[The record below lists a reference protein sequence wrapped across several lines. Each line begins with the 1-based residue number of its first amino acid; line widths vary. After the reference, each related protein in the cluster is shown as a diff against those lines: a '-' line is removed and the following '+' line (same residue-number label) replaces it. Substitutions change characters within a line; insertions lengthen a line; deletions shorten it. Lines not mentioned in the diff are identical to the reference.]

1 MMVLHSSDVL
11 PKKASPVPTGLL
23 QGRVWRW
30 KEGALHPRA
39 DRGCLPVTVRR
50 AGGSGDSSEAGRRR
64 VAERS
69 YSERPAHGARG
80 TGGWWL
86 AEGLARAPSVFW
98 CISEGAG
105 SQ

>member
-1 MMVLHSSDVL
+1 MMVLHSRDSL

-39 DRGCLPVTVRR
+39 DRGCLPERVRR
-50 AGGSGDSSEAGRRR
+50 AGASGDSSEAGRRR

-69 YSERPAHGARG
+69 YSSWCPGDWRLVAGRG
-80 TGGWWL
+80 LGQ
-86 AEGLARAPSVFW
+86 
-98 CISEGAG
+98 G
-105 SQ
+105 SQCVLVYI